1 METVSVAIACSIIG
15 ATLSYLTFQK
25 NNRKDIKA
33 ETRDEVETRT
43 KLDYISKGVDDIRI
57 DIKAH
62 QRDIQEIKERLIM
75 AEGRIIVAE
84 GSIKKAHDRIDM
96 VEEV

>member
-1 METVSVAIACSIIG
+1 METFSVAIACSLMG

-25 NNRKDIKA
+25 NNRRDLRA
-33 ETRDEVETRT
+33 ETREEVETRT

-62 QRDIQEIKERLIM
+62 QRDIQELKERL
-75 AEGRIIVAE
+75 IVAE
-84 GSIKKAHDRIDM
+84 GSVKRAHERID
-96 VEEV
+96 VLEEV